1 MKFKKTILCGILTWL
16 VSFVQITHLPINTT
30 VLANTESEMVVELG
44 RKYNYQN
51 DEQVYNVTNGEHV
64 SSKLK
69 YDFNIALY
77 DHVSNTSN
85 VSSAFSDIKNENV
98 FLDDALFKFTAVE
111 NTEDQF
117 IIYNKFTDKYLTNET
132 SADSF
137 FNQNKI
143 NMKVTPGTEEE
154 NTFLI
159 RKSDDKRYIIFYNNE
174 LNFNSNTNFSANY
187 GSGSYH
193 LLLLK
198 EKESYDRN
206 DVIPGYEQVS
216 SIESGESYLIAYK
229 NNSGVF
235 LLYPTN
241 GKDNQSKIVKYTNK
255 YSDLYEIGSSTVSSD
270 TLEDFHLKLTKSDNG
285 VTMQASNNEYMI
297 NIGAG
302 SAILSTTETFFVY
315 ENGAKAGTY
324 RIKINGGSYNGRY
337 FVFNNTGPKLDAMGS
352 YSGSWDKTSGDYDFM
367 FFEKTD
373 NLDLNALIPGYA
385 HVSDI
390 TNISDEKSYIIVY
403 NKESGNDKGIYVVN
417 PFGNVAR
424 NNSLR
429 KVKNMTKQLEFSFSE
444 VGRKTATVNGIVL
457 NFHVVKNLALGKSVD
472 IFWSDNSSQD
482 AKSGVGNATNGTI
495 HTNDYLEFGRD
506 NDTRGSYIQIDL
518 GHISLIRKINL
529 YRFWNDGRKYR
540 NTVIAISN
548 DKDFH
553 NFKTL
558 FNSDANNIHGMGA
571 GKDVA
576 YSESSSGKT
585 FNIEPINARYVRVYN
600 NGQDDSHTT
609 NHIVELQVFGFEESP
624 AEITTSSIMNTKD
637 VTYVGDFIF
646 EGYYSDES
654 GSNPF
659 TKKEYLENSEGLAKY
674 VNPKVLT
681 VKAQSELVDGNANVR
696 FVSSVASAN
705 LEKVRFKIE
714 VVSDSGTKTGNV
726 YTKKVYERIVANEG
740 AEVIFKEPQS
750 VFENDASK
758 YFFVA
763 KLNNIPS
770 TASAQTVN
778 VTPYWLPFGAED
790 KEGNYIKGATR
801 SFKVQDFFDKAN
813 K

>member
-44 RKYNYQN
+44 RKYKYQN

-111 NTEDQF
+111 NTVDQF

-270 TLEDFHLKLTKSDNG
+270 TLDDFHLKLTKSDNG

-315 ENGAKAGTY
+315 ENGAKAG
-324 RIKINGGSYNGRY
+324 S
-337 FVFNNTGPKLDAMGS
+337 
-352 YSGSWDKTSGDYDFM
+352 
-367 FFEKTD
+367 
-373 NLDLNALIPGYA
+373 
-385 HVSDI
+385 
-390 TNISDEKSYIIVY
+390 
-403 NKESGNDKGIYVVN
+403 
-417 PFGNVAR
+417 
-424 NNSLR
+424 
-429 KVKNMTKQLEFSFSE
+429 
-444 VGRKTATVNGIVL
+444 
-457 NFHVVKNLALGKSVD
+457 
-472 IFWSDNSSQD
+472 
-482 AKSGVGNATNGTI
+482 
-495 HTNDYLEFGRD
+495 
-506 NDTRGSYIQIDL
+506 
-518 GHISLIRKINL
+518 
-529 YRFWNDGRKYR
+529 
-540 NTVIAISN
+540 
-548 DKDFH
+548 
-553 NFKTL
+553 
-558 FNSDANNIHGMGA
+558 
-571 GKDVA
+571 
-576 YSESSSGKT
+576 
-585 FNIEPINARYVRVYN
+585 
-600 NGQDDSHTT
+600 
-609 NHIVELQVFGFEESP
+609 
-624 AEITTSSIMNTKD
+624 
-637 VTYVGDFIF
+637 
-646 EGYYSDES
+646 
-654 GSNPF
+654 
-659 TKKEYLENSEGLAKY
+659 
-674 VNPKVLT
+674 
-681 VKAQSELVDGNANVR
+681 
-696 FVSSVASAN
+696 
-705 LEKVRFKIE
+705 
-714 VVSDSGTKTGNV
+714 
-726 YTKKVYERIVANEG
+726 
-740 AEVIFKEPQS
+740 
-750 VFENDASK
+750 
-758 YFFVA
+758 
-763 KLNNIPS
+763 
-770 TASAQTVN
+770 
-778 VTPYWLPFGAED
+778 
-790 KEGNYIKGATR
+790 
-801 SFKVQDFFDKAN
+801 
-813 K
+813 